1 MRLEVGPA
9 RLFWEASLP
18 QLATKSP
25 DCHSKVPRCAPRRF
39 AVHLSSARFAPPR
52 NLDGTAQD
60 RPNITGPML
69 AQYLLAL
76 MGPGRGGDPFSD
88 MLGGMF
94 GPAGMPPGG
103 AESGRWGDYVFNQEG
118 GQIPAAAYMHVAEP
132 DTSDMSPQ
140 PSIRLSPRSW
150 RTRTLT
156 SQFQLRKTRWRSCPG
171 MC

>member
-1 MRLEVGPA
+1 
-9 RLFWEASLP
+9 
-18 QLATKSP
+18 
-25 DCHSKVPRCAPRRF
+25 
-39 AVHLSSARFAPPR
+39 
-52 NLDGTAQD
+52 
-60 RPNITGPML
+60 ML

-118 GQIPAAAYMHVAEP
+118 EQIPASRGVHVAEA

-140 PSIRLSPRSW
+140 PSIRSSPRLW

-156 SQFQLRKTRWRSCPG
+156 SQSRLRKTR
-171 MC
+171 